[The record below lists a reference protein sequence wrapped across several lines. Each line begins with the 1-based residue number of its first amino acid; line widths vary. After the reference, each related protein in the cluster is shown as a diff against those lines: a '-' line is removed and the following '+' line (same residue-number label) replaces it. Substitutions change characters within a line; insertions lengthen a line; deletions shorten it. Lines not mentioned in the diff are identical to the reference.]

1 MELTTG
7 EAEAGTLAVVLTH
20 NVVTRFT
27 QITPFHRLVLATA
40 SSQTNH
46 TAGAGTAESSKPLSL
61 QQLLIE
67 RLPTG

>member
-7 EAEAGTLAVVLTH
+7 EAEAGIFAVVL
-20 NVVTRFT
+20 NL

-40 SSQTNH
+40 SSQTKH
-46 TAGAGTAESSKPLSL
+46 TAGAGTAESSKPPSL

-67 RLPTG
+67 RLPAG